1 MVLETY
7 NHCEVV
13 CVQVHSVL
21 DELTQRARA
30 TTAAPISAG
39 ASSFANNR
47 RLTPLATF
55 DILQWFYF
63 SKGGDMDPKK
73 TMQLLEEV
81 CDDIAKRKAK
91 AARGMKAV
99 GVGLAMGLAVAC
111 SSTDLYGTPPPDDT
125 ADVKDNDVTGPVDL
139 YGIQAD
145 TSDDLYIPSDAY
157 GVPTDVTDEEV
168 TSPPVDV
175 YGILVDTVDG
185 DDMDEEVNPPVDL
198 YGIQPDTMP

>member
-1 MVLETY
+1 
-7 NHCEVV
+7 
-13 CVQVHSVL
+13 
-21 DELTQRARA
+21 
-30 TTAAPISAG
+30 
-39 ASSFANNR
+39 
-47 RLTPLATF
+47 
-55 DILQWFYF
+55 
-63 SKGGDMDPKK
+63 MDPKK